1 MVAQKKIEKTQ
12 DLDKEILIQKALNR
26 KEKLLK
32 KESENTP
39 PQVNGKTD
47 LTESADTLE
56 NCSHLTQ
63 HEVAEF
69 TKDRKGW
76 PYFQDVFMI
85 SALKESGVDDLRNY
99 LLSKAYSAPWL
110 FSSKV
115 VTDQNPEEIAL
126 MTVREKFLET
136 FKNEIPYTVKFDIER
151 WDVSES
157 GWCLP
162 KPLTKRLL
170 KKVKRYPQ
178 RYNSST
184 LLCQFIF
191 IVSHRITQLISSS
204 VINIHHQVDE
214 H

>member
-157 GWCLP
+157 ETLG
-162 KPLTKRLL
+162 RIL
-170 KKVKRYPQ
+170 KTSKGTFCGKGP
-178 RYNSST
+178 
-184 LLCQFIF
+184 IP
-191 IVSHRITQLISSS
+191 VSHYSKGSYSKHRVHTAILEIWRCESLCARAG
-204 VINIHHQVDE
+204 
-214 H
+214 